1 MTLSE
6 CIKNWKQSNY
16 SIARPSC
23 LKQCSKLSLETDQLF
38 HLSQSTFW
46 IQQKFRK
53 KYKTITGEK
62 YYSAK
67 NLTLLTITRKVE
79 SKWIRRMFGTARSFK
94 ASLPLDIPEWHALR
108 KYFLVRAY
116 PINIVLLCIRMWIK
130 FSVSHFA
137 VIATETIVVPTGH
150 LVGCGQHCTE
160 SHSMMFS
167 DAIVDISFLRR
178 SLVFRQS
185 CSEVSANLCNWI
197 KMMYEACV
205 FLKF

>member
-38 HLSQSTFW
+38 HLTQSTFW

-116 PINIVLLCIRMWIK
+116 HINRVLLCIRMWIK

-137 VIATETIVVPTGH
+137 VIATKNDCRPDRSFSRLWSALRWVSLDDVQRCD
-150 LVGCGQHCTE
+150 CGYLL
-160 SHSMMFS
+160 SS
-167 DAIVDISFLRR
+167 
-178 SLVFRQS
+178 SL
-185 CSEVSANLCNWI
+185 
-197 KMMYEACV
+197 ACV
-205 FLKF
+205 PSILFWGFH

>member
-6 CIKNWKQSNY
+6 CINNWKQSNY

-38 HLSQSTFW
+38 HLTQSTFW

-116 PINIVLLCIRMWIK
+116 HINRVLLCIRMWIK
-130 FSVSHFA
+130 FSGSHFT
-137 VIATETIVVPTGH
+137 VIATETIVVIKSVVVSIALSLPRWCSAMRLWISPFFVVRLCSVN
-150 LVGCGQHCTE
+150 LVLRFPLIFVTE
-160 SHSMMFS
+160 
-167 DAIVDISFLRR
+167 
-178 SLVFRQS
+178 
-185 CSEVSANLCNWI
+185 
-197 KMMYEACV
+197 
-205 FLKF
+205 LKWCMRPASS